1 MGLQENRE
9 SLMEIV
15 EEKGVVV
22 DLLAD
27 LVWELEK
34 VKDMLGRGGYL
45 THFQLLLL

>member
-1 MGLQENRE
+1 
-9 SLMEIV
+9 MEIV
-15 EEKGVVV
+15 LEKGSRG

-45 THFQLLLL
+45 NHFQLLLL